1 MHLSVVDNWRL
12 GELVNN
18 IHTVLLKEFASREII
33 ANSTIYVCPGQLGV
47 RLTIDG
53 LHCKKK
59 VLRFTIH
66 PRRFTSDAE

>member
-59 VLRFTIH
+59 GIEIYNSS
-66 PRRFTSDAE
+66 TSIYFRC